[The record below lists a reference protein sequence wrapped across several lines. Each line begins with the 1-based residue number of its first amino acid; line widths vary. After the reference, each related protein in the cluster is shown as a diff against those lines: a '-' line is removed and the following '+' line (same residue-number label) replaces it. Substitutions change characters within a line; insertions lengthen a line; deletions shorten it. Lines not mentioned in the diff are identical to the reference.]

1 MADNKPGAQT
11 KAAEETRE
19 IESDRLRW
27 LVEAQ
32 GAAYVQGME
41 VMADKLATV
50 LAERLADQ
58 PRVLREEIVVVA
70 DRMAGAQEHT
80 MARLARGLERLSQQP
95 TALDGSRPVGGR
107 VAGDDAV
114 GDRERTRVPDAATHP
129 LVGVVHAQLRPA
141 HDQLAGGRIAGRRQ
155 RRQHAQLGRRA
166 AGRLGGRGR

>member
-1 MADNKPGAQT
+1 MAGPRRKKNMADNKPGAQT

-58 PRVLREEIVVVA
+58 APVLREEVVVVA
-70 DRMAGAQEHT
+70 DRMAGA
-80 MARLARGLERLSQQP
+80 ARDNPGPPGRG
-95 TALDGSRPVGGR
+95 GW
-107 VAGDDAV
+107 
-114 GDRERTRVPDAATHP
+114 
-129 LVGVVHAQLRPA
+129 RPA
-141 HDQLAGGRIAGRRQ
+141 AEP
-155 RRQHAQLGRRA
+155 
-166 AGRLGGRGR
+166 RG